1 MTNTESDGYAPTY
14 YPGTPNMSE
23 AIRITI
29 KAGQEMTGASFALI
43 VARMACVRGRVV
55 NSRGEASSG
64 MNAMLAP
71 ADPYGM
77 MMMNMSNAMIGAD
90 GSFEFTNV
98 RRAAT
103 TSRSDRWAACRT

>member
-1 MTNTESDGYAPTY
+1 
-14 YPGTPNMSE
+14 
-23 AIRITI
+23 
-29 KAGQEMTGASFALI
+29 MTGASFALI
-43 VARMACVRGRVV
+43 VARMARVRGRVV

-71 ADPYGM
+71 VGPYGM

-98 RRAAT
+98 PPGRYNIQIRSMGGMQNPNTEFAVMPITVAT
-103 TSRSDRWAACRT
+103 TTSTT